1 MPFRRLSL
9 DLSIHVPSAVAIVLG
24 LICGLIFVGSDFR
37 VGPVRIRWFDIGL
50 LWAAGLCLHRLLTMG
65 LRADL
70 GAMLMAFLSYVL
82 YAVCNAAV
90 QSSSETAFKEAIQFG
105 LFLVFFLMF
114 VHYVNTEQ
122 RTRQFL
128 FCFLSVLWILALV
141 NAYHHL
147 SKGDISGWKELGDQK
162 ITHSVIFI
170 VMTVMTIASN
180 KTKGR
185 VWWSGLLLLALI
197 FLFLSGE
204 RKGWAGVMPALLVVV
219 MLSDRGGLRWRALR
233 QILATVLAGLAVV
246 GLLLAISPYIPY
258 LSKQVTSTVDFVI
271 LLFTSDGQ
279 SVEETT
285 RSNNGRLF
293 AIELGLRQF
302 AEHPVFGIGLEN
314 YSKLVKG
321 LAIDEGLQRGAHNE
335 LVRIAAELG
344 SVGLLSYAVVNI
356 VIAARLIELAMSIGR
371 LEPDGRVRLRLG
383 IALFVFGF
391 LINIFLAGGG
401 LNVYFYML
409 PAALAFS
416 IPRPRKQTKPTSDVD
431 YAPPSRI

>member
-1 MPFRRLSL
+1 MPFRRSSL

-24 LICGLIFVGSDFR
+24 LICGLIFIDSDFR

-50 LWAAGLCLHRLLTMG
+50 LCAAGLCLHRLLAKG

-70 GAMLMAFLSYVL
+70 GAMLMAFLFYVL

-90 QSSSETAFKEAIQFG
+90 QSSLGTAVKEAIQFG
-105 LFLVFFLMF
+105 LFLVFFLVF

-128 FCFLSVLWILALV
+128 FCFLGVLWVLALQ
-141 NAYHHL
+141 NAFHHV
-147 SKGDISGWKELGDQK
+147 SKGDLSGWKELGDQK

-180 KTKGR
+180 KTKGQ
-185 VWWSGLLLLALI
+185 VWWWGLLLLALI

-204 RKGWAGVMPALLVVV
+204 RKGWVGVMPALLLVV
-219 MLSDRGGLRWRALR
+219 MLSDGGGLRWRAIR
-233 QILATVLAGLAVV
+233 QISVTVLAGLAVV

-271 LLFTSDGQ
+271 LLFASDGQ

-285 RSNNGRLF
+285 RSNYGRLF

-302 AEHPVFGIGLEN
+302 SEHPVFGIGLEN
-314 YSKLVKG
+314 YSKLVRG
-321 LAIDEGLQRGAHNE
+321 LAIDEEFQRGAHNE

-344 SVGLLSYAVVNI
+344 SVGLFSYAVLNI
-356 VIAARLIELAMSIGR
+356 VIAARLIELALSIR
-371 LEPDGRVRLRLG
+371 QLEPDGRLRLRLG

-416 IPRPRKQTKPTSDVD
+416 MPLPRKQTVPPNGLGFS
-431 YAPPSRI
+431 PPSRM